1 MKVTGFSFIKN
12 AIIYQ
17 YPVKEAL
24 ESILPLCDEIIV
36 AVGDSSDATRELVGS
51 IDPQKIKIIDSVW
64 DEKLREGGRVL
75 AAETDKAFREIA
87 GDSDWCIY
95 IQGDEVLHE
104 KYHAAIRHAM
114 EQYKENKA
122 VDGFLFNYKH
132 FYGSFDF
139 VGISS
144 KWYRNEIRI
153 IRNNKKIY
161 SYRDAQGFRK
171 NENEKLVV
179 VPLDAFIYHYGWVR
193 EPGAMQ
199 AKNTNFGNYWNGG
212 NEIVKNIKGPEEPFN
227 YMLVDALKKFTG
239 THPKV
244 MQERIQNKNWQFNY
258 DPSFNHLKLKDQF
271 KNILEQLT
279 GQRFFDYKNYKIY
292 RGK

>member
-12 AIIYQ
+12 AILYQ

-24 ESILPLCDEIIV
+24 ESILPLCNEIIV
-36 AVGDSSDATRELVGS
+36 AVGDSSDATRELVSS

-75 AAETDKAFREIA
+75 AAETDKAFREISS
-87 GDSDWCIY
+87 DSDWCIY

-104 KYHAAIRHAM
+104 KYHTEIRSAM
-114 EQYKENKA
+114 EQYKDKID

-132 FYGSFDF
+132 FYGSFDY

-171 NENEKLVV
+171 NDNEKLVV
-179 VPLDAFIYHYGWVR
+179 VPLDAYIYHYGWVR

-199 AKNTNFGNYWNGG
+199 AKNTNFVNYWNGG
-212 NEIVKNIKGPEEPFN
+212 NEIVENVKSVEEPFD
-227 YMLVDALKKFTG
+227 YMLIDALRKFNG

-244 MQERIQNKNWQFNY
+244 MQERIQNMNWQFNY
-258 DPSFNHLKLKDQF
+258 DPSFNHLKMKDHF
-271 KNILEQLT
+271 KNILEKLT

-292 RGK
+292 REK